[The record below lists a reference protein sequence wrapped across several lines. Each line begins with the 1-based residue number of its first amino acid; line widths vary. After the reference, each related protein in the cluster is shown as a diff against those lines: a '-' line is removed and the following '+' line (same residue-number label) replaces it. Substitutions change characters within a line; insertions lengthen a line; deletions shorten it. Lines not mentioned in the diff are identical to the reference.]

1 MFKLEEQHNFGFK
14 WLYFRVIELNVK
26 YEEKSLLVFI
36 TNTMIIW
43 FIILVLVF
51 VKGCDALKAV
61 IKSNIH
67 IKLYCKAEMYKSAWD
82 GWYSESH
89 GRHSTYIVL
98 PVILNEN
105 KKFP

>member
-1 MFKLEEQHNFGFK
+1 MYVQVEEQNNFGFN

-67 IKLYCKAEMYKSAWD
+67 IKLYCKAEMYKSAWEMVRTS
-82 GWYSESH
+82 YSESQD
-89 GRHSTYIVL
+89 RDNVTQ
-98 PVILNEN
+98 
-105 KKFP
+105 F